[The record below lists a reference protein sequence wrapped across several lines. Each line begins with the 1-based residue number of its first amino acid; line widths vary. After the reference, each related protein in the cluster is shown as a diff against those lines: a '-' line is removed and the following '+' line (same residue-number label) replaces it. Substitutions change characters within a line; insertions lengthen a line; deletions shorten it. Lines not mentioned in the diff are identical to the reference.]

1 MIKIK
6 LSIVFLFFII
16 ITADAQQH
24 NFSDNYVVPSDTLVQ
39 QKLAHWQD
47 IKFGL
52 LMHWGTYSEWGI
64 VESWS
69 ICPED
74 EGWTQRKGPYAANYF
89 DYVKAYEKLQTTF
102 NPVKFN
108 PKKWAD
114 AAKDAGMKYIVFTT
128 KHHDGFCMFDT
139 KQTDYKVTSPNT
151 PFSTNP
157 KSNIT
162 KEVFNAFRNDGFMI
176 GAYFSKPDWHCPY
189 YWWPYFPP
197 KDRNV
202 NYDPA
207 KYPERWNDFKNYT
220 YNQIE
225 ELMTGYGHVDILWL
239 DGGWV
244 RPLKTVDT
252 SVEWQ
257 RTIHYNQDIDMK
269 RIAAMARKNQPGLL
283 IVDRTVSGEFENY
296 VTPEQTIPHEPLP
309 HPWESCITMGNSWS
323 YVPTDKYKS
332 TNQLIHMLV
341 RIISRGG
348 NLLLNI
354 GPSPEGDWSD
364 TAYSRLLEIGKW
376 MKVHSEAV
384 YNTIPLAPYENDN
397 VVYLQ
402 SKDKQ
407 QIYVYVLSDNN
418 TDEVALPATL
428 KLDNIT
434 LNKKSKVVLLDNPS
448 IKISQKT
455 IDDVSTLIIPQKNL
469 KNPLRYAAVFKI
481 EHSL

>member
-6 LSIVFLFFII
+6 LSIAFLFFII

-151 PFSTNP
+151 PFSANP

-176 GAYFSKPDWHCPY
+176 GAYF
-189 YWWPYFPP
+189 
-197 KDRNV
+197 
-202 NYDPA
+202 
-207 KYPERWNDFKNYT
+207 
-220 YNQIE
+220 
-225 ELMTGYGHVDILWL
+225 
-239 DGGWV
+239 
-244 RPLKTVDT
+244 
-252 SVEWQ
+252 
-257 RTIHYNQDIDMK
+257 
-269 RIAAMARKNQPGLL
+269 
-283 IVDRTVSGEFENY
+283 
-296 VTPEQTIPHEPLP
+296 
-309 HPWESCITMGNSWS
+309 
-323 YVPTDKYKS
+323 
-332 TNQLIHMLV
+332 
-341 RIISRGG
+341 
-348 NLLLNI
+348 
-354 GPSPEGDWSD
+354 
-364 TAYSRLLEIGKW
+364 
-376 MKVHSEAV
+376 
-384 YNTIPLAPYENDN
+384 
-397 VVYLQ
+397 
-402 SKDKQ
+402 
-407 QIYVYVLSDNN
+407 
-418 TDEVALPATL
+418 
-428 KLDNIT
+428 
-434 LNKKSKVVLLDNPS
+434 
-448 IKISQKT
+448 
-455 IDDVSTLIIPQKNL
+455 
-469 KNPLRYAAVFKI
+469 
-481 EHSL
+481 